1 MLRSYSPQVV
11 IAGGVV
17 LDPTPAKRHRFRADD
32 IEALAVKERGD
43 PAEVVLDHL
52 ARAGARGEKR
62 ARLASSSGLEAA
74 AAGRAIDLLL
84 AEGRARAVGGDR
96 IVAQAAF
103 DDVRAQLLEAAAA
116 FHAASPLRYGITK
129 EELKAK
135 ALAHVGGSG
144 RAGGAGASG
153 AGGSGAGGGGSGR
166 SGPSGAD
173 VAEEA
178 LRTLRDEGRVVV
190 LRDKVRLA
198 SLGEGLSPAQEAAA
212 ARVEAILLRERFAPP
227 AVALIE
233 QEAAFSKGDS
243 RDILDAM
250 VDVGRLVKVTPE
262 LAFHR
267 GLLDEVAAAA
277 AGVIRA
283 QGELGVAD
291 LKEKLGVSRKY
302 AVPLLEYLDRIGVT
316 RRKGDVRVA
325 GPRIGD
331 AAGGS

>member
-1 MLRSYSPQVV
+1 V

-17 LDPTPAKRHRFRADD
+17 LDPAPAKRRRFRADD
-32 IEALAVKERGD
+32 IEELAVKERGD
-43 PAEVVLDHL
+43 PTEVVLDHL

-62 ARLASSSGLEAA
+62 ARLAASAGLEAA
-74 AAGRAIDLLL
+74 AAERAIDALI
-84 AEGRARAVGGDR
+84 AEGRARVLAGDR
-96 IVAQAAF
+96 IVTQAAF
-103 DDVRAQLLEAAAA
+103 DEVRTQLLEAVAA
-116 FHAASPLRYGITK
+116 FHATSPLRYGITK

-135 ALAHVGGSG
+135 ALAQVGGSG
-144 RAGGAGASG
+144 RGAAGAGGAGGAAGASAAPASSARG
-153 AGGSGAGGGGSGR
+153 V
-166 SGPSGAD
+166 SGAD

-178 LRTLRDEGRVVV
+178 LRTLREEGRIVV

-212 ARVEAILLRERFAPP
+212 TRVEAILLRERFAPP
-227 AVALIE
+227 AIAVIE

-262 LAFHR
+262 LAFTR
-267 GLLDEVAAAA
+267 GLLDEVAGAAA
-277 AGVIRA
+277 TVIRA

-291 LKEKLGVSRKY
+291 LKERLGVSRKY

-325 GPRIGD
+325 GPRIGE
-331 AAGGS
+331 APGGSQSAS